1 MFRAILAILLLV
13 AGGCST
19 NASTR
24 SASASQW
31 AIAIHGGAGAINRGE
46 SAQLEAAYREALE
59 NVLEEGKQRLAAGE
73 SSLDVCEALVRLM
86 EDDELFNAGKG
97 ATLTERGTVELDAA
111 IMDGGS
117 RGSEASAP
125 RAGAV
130 ASVTT
135 VKNPISL
142 ARIVM
147 QRTPH
152 VLLVGPG
159 AEDFAEK
166 AGVERVPNSY
176 FVTERRRRQL
186 ENELEKRRK
195 LTESPVVNRYGTV
208 GVVAL
213 DTSGRLA
220 AATSTGGM
228 TGKLPGRVGD
238 APIIGAGTFANDL
251 VAVSCTGT
259 GEQFIRNS
267 VASGIATRMRLL
279 GEGVQEASDY
289 YIFKVLKPRDGGL
302 IALDAHG
309 NIAMPYSSDGM
320 YRASANSEGRF
331 EVRIWE
337 D

>member
-1 MFRAILAILLLV
+1 MSRLILAILCLSV
-13 AGGCST
+13 GGCT
-19 NASTR
+19 MDATTR
-24 SASASQW
+24 AKPNVQW
-31 AIAIHGGAGAINRGE
+31 AIAIHGGAGAIDRGE

-59 NVLEEGKQRLAAGE
+59 SVLQEGKRRLTRGE
-73 SSLDVCEALVRLM
+73 SSLDVCEALVRMM
-86 EDDELFNAGKG
+86 EDNELFNAGKG

-111 IMDGGS
+111 IMDGGKG
-117 RGSEASAP
+117 GSDASEP

-135 VKNPISL
+135 IKNPISL

-147 QRTPH
+147 QKTPH

-159 AEDFAEK
+159 AEAFAEK

-186 ENELEKRRK
+186 EAELERRRK
-195 LTESPVVNRYGTV
+195 VTDAPSASKYGTV

-228 TGKLPGRVGD
+228 TGKIPGRVGD
-238 APIIGAGTFANDL
+238 APIIGAGTFANDV

-267 VASGIATRMRLL
+267 VASGIAARMRLL
-279 GEGVQEASDY
+279 DEGVQEASDY
-289 YIFKVLKPRDGGL
+289 YIYRVLKPKDGGL
-302 IALDAHG
+302 IALDFHG
-309 NIAMPYSSDGM
+309 NVAMPYSSEGM
-320 YRASANSEGRF
+320 YRGSANSEGRF

>member
-1 MFRAILAILLLV
+1 MDATTRAKPNV
-13 AGGCST
+13 
-19 NASTR
+19 
-24 SASASQW
+24 QW
-31 AIAIHGGAGAINRGE
+31 AIAIHGGAGAIDRGE

-59 NVLEEGKQRLAAGE
+59 SVLQEGKRRLTRGE
-73 SSLDVCEALVRLM
+73 SSLDVCEALVRMM
-86 EDDELFNAGKG
+86 EDNELFNAGKG

-111 IMDGGS
+111 IMDGGKG
-117 RGSEASAP
+117 GSDASEP

-135 VKNPISL
+135 IKNPISL

-147 QRTPH
+147 QKTPH

-159 AEDFAEK
+159 AEAFAEK

-186 ENELEKRRK
+186 EAELERRRK
-195 LTESPVVNRYGTV
+195 VTDAPSASKYGTV

-228 TGKLPGRVGD
+228 TGKIPGRVGD
-238 APIIGAGTFANDL
+238 APIIGAGTFANDV

-267 VASGIATRMRLL
+267 VASGIAARMRLL
-279 GEGVQEASDY
+279 DEGVQEASDY
-289 YIFKVLKPRDGGL
+289 YIYRVLKPKDGGL
-302 IALDAHG
+302 IALDFHG
-309 NIAMPYSSDGM
+309 NVAMPYSSEGM
-320 YRASANSEGRF
+320 YRGSANSEGRF

>member
-1 MFRAILAILLLV
+1 MDATTKA
-13 AGGCST
+13 
-19 NASTR
+19 TR
-24 SASASQW
+24 DSQW
-31 AIAIHGGAGAINRGE
+31 AIAIHGGAGAIDRGE
-46 SAQLEAAYREALE
+46 SAQLEAAYRDALE
-59 NVLEEGKQRLAAGE
+59 NVLREGTRRLAAGE
-73 SSLDVCEALVRLM
+73 SSLEVCEALVRMM

-117 RGSEASAP
+117 CGSEGGAP

-130 ASVTT
+130 ASVTN

-147 QRTPH
+147 QQTPH
-152 VLLVGPG
+152 VLLAGPG

-186 ENELEKRRK
+186 ETELEKRRNV
-195 LTESPVVNRYGTV
+195 TETPATSKYGTV

-238 APIIGAGTFANDL
+238 TPIIGAGTFANGL

-267 VASGIATRMRLL
+267 VASGIASRMQLL

-289 YIFKVLKPRDGGL
+289 YIFKVLRPKDGGL

-309 NIAMPYSSDGM
+309 NIAMPYSSAGM
-320 YRASANSEGRF
+320 YRASADSDGRF

>member
-1 MFRAILAILLLV
+1 MDATTKA
-13 AGGCST
+13 
-19 NASTR
+19 TR
-24 SASASQW
+24 DSQW
-31 AIAIHGGAGAINRGE
+31 AIAIHGGAGAIDRGE
-46 SAQLEAAYREALE
+46 SAQLEAAYRDALE
-59 NVLEEGKQRLAAGE
+59 NVLREGTRRLAAGE
-73 SSLDVCEALVRLM
+73 SSLDVCEALVRMM
-86 EDDELFNAGKG
+86 EDDEHFNAGKG

-117 RGSEASAP
+117 RGSEGGAP

-130 ASVTT
+130 ASVTN

-147 QRTPH
+147 QQTPH
-152 VLLVGPG
+152 VLLAGPG
-159 AEDFAEK
+159 AEDFADK

-186 ENELEKRRK
+186 ETELEKRRNV
-195 LTESPVVNRYGTV
+195 TETPATSKYGTV

-238 APIIGAGTFANDL
+238 TPIIGAGTFANGL

-267 VASGIATRMRLL
+267 VASGIASRMQLL

-289 YIFKVLKPRDGGL
+289 YIFKVLRPKDGGL

-309 NIAMPYSSDGM
+309 NIAMPYSSAGM
-320 YRASANSEGRF
+320 YRASADSDGRF